1 MTRLVVAVFLVL
13 SLAVPAYAQSGSD
26 EITPEDL
33 EVAAAV
39 RRATAAQL
47 AEVIALFDENVHL
60 AEDLEERLTSL
71 SIELSIQERE
81 LALARLAAL
90 DIARELYMAADS
102 SEVMVL
108 LDSASFTEIPLRRGY
123 MDLVSDSGAATL
135 NHLAAI
141 ESRYEEQQALL
152 QQETSEQA
160 AVTAEVEALGDVI
173 IRRLEE
179 AEVDYRSLVSAYQ
192 AQEAE
197 KARLAELERLRREEE
212 ERLRREAEAAAAA
225 AAAATAANATTT
237 TTVTTSPPTTT
248 PPSPPPPPPPPV
260 AIDGR
265 VCPVD
270 GPTVFSDTWGAA
282 RSGGRKHEG
291 VDMIS
296 PRNTPLVAIES
307 GKIKK
312 MRSGGLGGITV
323 WLRGDGGDEYYYA
336 HLEGWAEGLEVG
348 KRLEAGELLGYVGN
362 SGNARYTVTHVHFE
376 YHPGGGKAI
385 NPYPLAAELCL

>member
-13 SLAVPAYAQSGSD
+13 SLAVPAHAQSGSD

-33 EVAAAV
+33 EAAAAV
-39 RRATAAQL
+39 RRATAARL
-47 AEVIALFDENVHL
+47 AEVTALFDENVHL
-60 AEDLEERLTSL
+60 AEELEERLTSL

-135 NHLAAI
+135 NHLSAI

-152 QQETSEQA
+152 QQETSKQA
-160 AVTAEVEALGDVI
+160 AVNAEVEALGDVI

-225 AAAATAANATTT
+225 AAVAAANATTT

-248 PPSPPPPPPPPV
+248 PPPPPLPPPPPV

-270 GPTVFSDTWGAA
+270 GPTAFSDTWGAA

-296 PRNTPLVAIES
+296 PRHTPLVAIES

-312 MRSGGLGGITV
+312 LGNGGLGGITV

-336 HLEGWAEGLEVG
+336 HLEGWAEGLKVG
-348 KRLEAGELLGYVGN
+348 ERLEAGELLGYVGN

-376 YHPGGGKAI
+376 YHPGGGKAV